1 MGVGQGV
8 GSEGVTLE
16 LAEDA
21 LAVVLGPGVDQDV
34 ADQVDVDRVAGATA
48 ELEEVVA

>member
-1 MGVGQGV
+1 V

-16 LAEDA
+16 LVEDA
-21 LAVVLGPGVDQDV
+21 PAVGLGPGVDQDV

-48 ELEEVVA
+48 ELEDVVA

>member
-16 LAEDA
+16 LPQDA
-21 LAVVLGPGVDQDV
+21 LAVGLGPGVDQDV
-34 ADQVDVDRVAGATA
+34 AGQVDVDRVAGAAA